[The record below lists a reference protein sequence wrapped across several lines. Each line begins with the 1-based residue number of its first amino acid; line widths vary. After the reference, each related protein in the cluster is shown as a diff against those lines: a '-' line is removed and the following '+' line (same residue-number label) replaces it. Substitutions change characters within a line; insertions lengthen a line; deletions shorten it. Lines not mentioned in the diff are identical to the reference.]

1 MYNFI
6 DGDFFESLSDYSF
19 GDMYSNNMTQPSYEI
34 LKSVFD
40 KFESPIFFIETHRI
54 GYLLNEIRRFP
65 NQKCRI
71 IAHNS
76 DATFGQEILQYI
88 PNNVEK
94 LWCQNYNY
102 IETDVV
108 KSLPIG
114 LERKRWFPEQKKQD
128 VIINNINIQSD
139 RIKKAYMNF
148 DMGTNYIRNNWFNYL
163 NNKNF
168 IEQEM
173 VGNGKD
179 YKKYISNLLL
189 YEFVVSPPGNGIDCH
204 RNWESLYL
212 GTTPIIEKSNFTN
225 QMFSD
230 MPVLLVDSYTDIS
243 EELLFNYKKS
253 GSLDKLKPD
262 YWLDKIKNDVKYV
275 K

>member
-6 DGDFFESLSDYSF
+6 DGDFFESLAHYSF

-40 KFESPIFFIETHRI
+40 KFENPKFFIETHRI

-76 DATFGQEILQYI
+76 DATFGQELLQYI

-114 LERKRWFPEQKKQD
+114 LERVRWFPEQRKQEVLYQAIVD
-128 VIINNINIQSD
+128 NTKSD
-139 RIKKAYMNF
+139 LAYMNF
-148 DMGTNYIRNNWFNYL
+148 NPGTNTQRQTIFNQL
-163 NNKNF
+163 NNKSF
-168 IEQEM
+168 ITQKM
-173 VGNGKD
+173 VGNGGD
-179 YKKYISNLLL
+179 YNTYIEDLKSHKYVI
-189 YEFVVSPPGNGIDCH
+189 SPPGNGIDCH
-204 RNWESLYL
+204 RNWEAIYL
-212 GTTPIIEKSNFTN
+212 GCIPIVLDSYFNRNIYEKL
-225 QMFSD
+225 
-230 MPVLLVDSYTDIS
+230 PVLIVKDYDLNEKELLDSY
-243 EELLFNYKKS
+243 
-253 GSLDKLKPD
+253 
-262 YWLDKIKNDVKYV
+262 DKIKNQNQKIDIINKKYWENIINENR
-275 K
+275 